1 MGPAISGTDFL
12 VILLLWGG
20 LCAVVTAPGWLAV
33 ALAARRRRVTRGP
46 GHSWPAAIAGALVGM
61 LLCAL
66 VVPAVAE
73 ALPSGDTATVAGA
86 LTGWVACWLLALLVR
101 PGTRDAAPR
110 RTYAAAGREHGR

>member
-1 MGPAISGTDFL
+1 MGPEISGTDFL

-46 GHSWPAAIAGALVGM
+46 GRSWPAAVAGALVGM
-61 LLCAL
+61 LLSAL

-73 ALPSGDTATVAGA
+73 ALPVGDTATVAGA
-86 LTGWVACWLLALLVR
+86 LAGWVACWLLALLVR
-101 PGTRDAAPR
+101 PGTRDGAAR
-110 RTYAAAGREHGR
+110 RTYATAGPERGR